1 MKDKKQQFG
10 YTIIEVMIVL
20 AVSGMMFVI
29 AANFINGKQ
38 QRTSFFQG
46 SNDMGNIIQKV
57 IDDVTNGH
65 YSDVSLSCT
74 SPGGMVNVT
83 GASGDTQGTNPNCV
97 FLGKLVHFYRTSPT
111 TPVQNYEIISIADA
125 RSASGD
131 LSQPHPTVAMIGDLT
146 IKAKIPQNL
155 EVSKMKIDTLSG
167 TYTDGYAIGFVQSAG
182 TIPDITNGKYSDG
195 GQTVSLVYSSM
206 TNKAVPAPPAAFG
219 SHLMP
224 ARSATFCLTDGTRY
238 ANILIG
244 GANSGGQL
252 NVRVK
257 QLGQDSSTCGV

>member
-10 YTIIEVMIVL
+10 YTIVEVMIVL

-83 GASGDTQGTNPNCV
+83 GTSGDTQGTNPNCV

-111 TPVQNYEIISIADA
+111 TPIQNYEIISIADA
-125 RSASGD
+125 RSASGV
-131 LSQPHPTVAMIGDLT
+131 LPHPTVAMIGDLT
-146 IKAKIPQNL
+146 IKAKIPQSL
-155 EVSKMKIDTLSG
+155 IVSRMTIAKQSG
-167 TYTDGYAIGFVQSAG
+167 TNIDGYSIGFVQSAG
-182 TIPDITNGKYSDG
+182 TIPDPSNGKYSNG
-195 GQTVSLVYSSM
+195 GQTVSMVYSSM
-206 TNKAVPAPPAAFG
+206 TNMAVPAVAGAFG
-219 SHLMP
+219 PNLMP
-224 ARSATFCLTDGTRY
+224 ARSATICLTDGTRY

-252 NVRVK
+252 NVKVK